1 MVTSEGAR
9 IPSPWEEFEL
19 RFAFGKHANNHKE
32 SKKARRKRLKKTTKT
47 PLSKKKKKTKKEI
60 IKELY
65 QSHFTSQGG
74 ITYNDAEVFADT
86 MIKKPPCTF
95 RCGMQNIHLLPESAR
110 NYKSR
115 QLVQHIRDAE
125 YDVFCMNEVG
135 LYWDKLNAC
144 DQWAERAISLPDST
158 AIFANNTTEPQLSTK
173 LQYGGVGIVA
183 TGEAKHRITSRGKDS
198 SGLGRWVWIRLTGKE
213 GHHVRILTLYR
224 PCESGG
230 ASTVFQQH
238 SRGLTAKD
246 DLRNPRTAILKD
258 VLLLVDTWKELGDH
272 VIIGMDANEDVRK
285 GETND
290 LFSAAGFRE
299 VILDLHNDLSPP
311 ATYNRN
317 TKRQP
322 IDGFWATT
330 GISITRGGYLAFGEG
345 CPSDH
350 RVIWFDISYSV
361 AFGQRLGA
369 MPPLQPKRLKAKDPR
384 LTKKYHKNVLAK
396 MLSSGFKKR
405 FDAFKLS
412 SQLDWNAG
420 SQIAFN
426 KLNNESTAI
435 RKQVE
440 GTLRKLCMGGMP
452 WSTELQILRDTIE
465 LWAMVVRRKT
475 GVKVSVLRI
484 RRFLLK
490 VPAVRT
496 VFSCTLDEAILARNL
511 AFKTYKAVTKKEA
524 TKMRQKFQG
533 TLAEAIALK
542 NNSDIE
548 TEAKK
553 LRTHEKQRRQ
563 GRNVKRMLGKL
574 GNSRVTKLFYTD
586 DDGTRVQCDTQ
597 LSMELAC
604 FEENETRFSQSEQ
617 TPPMLPPTLDELG
630 ILGDTDAIEEI
641 LAGNYVPPS
650 DTDQYMAELL
660 EEMRMPKAILKS
672 IQEEGL
678 ISTTISEEENKS
690 GWKKR
695 KLASAEAS
703 GLTMDHHAAGCEDP
717 ELNRIDTLFRQLP
730 YHHGFSPDSWQRITD
745 VEILKKAGVY
755 DVELMRT
762 IQLMNAEF
770 NMNNKKLGRD
780 VMAFAERHEA
790 LAPEQFGSRKNHESI
805 MAALNKRLT
814 MDLLRQKRLA
824 GALCAN
830 DAKSCYDRIVHNVAV
845 LAIRRLGMAAAPIR
859 SMFETIQRSKH
870 HVSTA
875 FGISEKS
882 YGGQRDP
889 PLQGACQ
896 GNGGGPA
903 IWAVISTVIIATM
916 ATHGHGFNILSAM
929 SCILVSFVC
938 YAFVD
943 DTDVIQSASSTATPG
958 EAVIADMQ
966 IVLDRWGGLLR
977 ATGGAL
983 VPKKSFWYA
992 IDFRWNGCK
1001 WVYRTIDDMPGDILI
1016 SDVDGARVIL
1026 QRHEA
1031 DVGKETLGVMQAMD
1045 GNNVAEIAH
1054 LLKKAVAFADSMR
1067 TGYLSKNDAWFALTA
1082 TIMKT
1087 MEYPMASTTMTE
1099 TEWNTIMTPILMSGL
1114 PRAGMDRRFPHAVLY
1129 GPTCLQGFGI
1139 LHPWYHQEITHLL
1152 VCLKQTTLGG
1162 ITGSLISA
1170 SLEQLRL
1177 EIGLPGWLTDHDFS
1191 LYQGLAT
1198 DAWITTAWKFA
1209 SSFKIEIRDS
1219 ERKLLQRRTND
1230 LFLMK
1235 EFGRSFT
1242 GQDLLDLNICRM
1254 FLHSVTLADICTV
1267 DGTTFTLDAWQ
1278 GRRDPSSNA
1287 ELSWSRVQ
1295 KRLPER
1301 YWTLWQK
1308 ALRKCFQSPRS
1319 ARASRELLDKLGRWS
1334 RFPERWQWFYSPQED
1349 RLYKLEGWMWRA
1361 YPVYRVRTSSRL
1373 GSTKYRRS
1381 DEVTRIRPKDLIPAS
1396 VHTTKHWVTKEASME
1411 ILDQPVEEVPTP
1423 KTVETIRLIRPP
1435 GFQWAITEMSVEDN
1449 GLTIAEA
1456 LQAGNAIAVSDGSFK
1471 ESQSTAAFVI
1481 EGAASYGRLVGVN
1494 VIPGEE
1500 DSQSPYRSELG
1511 GVAGILEALHCICI
1525 AHSITKGHVTVGLDG
1540 EQAMKE
1546 AFGTWPL
1553 DPRRPDYDMLQHI
1566 RGMIRES
1573 PLTFE
1578 SRWIESH
1585 QDDFKSLKFLD
1596 RWSLLNVECDGLAK
1610 SFWNTN
1616 ALAKSWVPNIQF
1628 GFEKWSLWIGGKKLS
1643 TVDKKKLYAFAF
1655 AERTQT
1661 YWHRKSSLTPELI
1674 TSINWEA
1681 CDVAMGSLPFGKK
1694 RWLLKHATGWCG
1706 VGRRELIRC
1715 NQDHDECP
1723 RCGES
1728 ESARH
1733 VVECKGTGAD
1743 LTFTLA
1749 VKKLETSMTVLDTAP
1764 HIQKAILKR
1773 IQQWRK
1779 FGDRDLPRFTDFD
1792 MWGTQHAVKEQ
1803 DKLGWYQ
1810 FLLGRF
1816 GRKWSDAQQR
1826 YIDSLQKKNTGR
1838 RWTISLIQK
1847 AIDVAWDMW
1856 EQRNDIKYNTLHP
1869 RAAAAVIDIKVQLQ
1883 FLYRKGKNGFLAQ
1896 DRLLFSKTET
1906 TLLKGEPSEMLQW
1919 ITSVLNAKRRAAQ
1932 AKNDEAATLQ
1942 AERDLMKTWLQ
1953 KK

>member
-9 IPSPWEEFEL
+9 TTSPWEEFEL

-32 SKKARRKRLKKTTKT
+32 SKKARRKRLKKITKT
-47 PLSKKKKKTKKEI
+47 PRSKKKKKTKKQI

-65 QSHFTSQGG
+65 QSHFTSEGG
-74 ITYNDAEVFADT
+74 ITYNDAEAFADT
-86 MIKKPPCTF
+86 MNKKQPCTM
-95 RCGMQNIHLLPESAR
+95 RCGLQNIHLLSESAR
-110 NYKSR
+110 HYKSR

-125 YDVFCMNEVG
+125 YDVFCMDEVG
-135 LYWDKLNAC
+135 LYWNKLDAS
-144 DQWAERAISLPDST
+144 DQWAERAICLPDST
-158 AIFANNTTEPQLSTK
+158 AIFANNTTEPQLSHK
-173 LQYGGVGIVA
+173 LQYGGVGIIA
-183 TGEAKHRITSRGKDS
+183 TGEAKHRITDRGKDQ

-213 GHHVRILTLYR
+213 DHHVRIMTLYR
-224 PCESGG
+224 PCQSGG

-238 SRGLTAKD
+238 ARGLTAKGD
-246 DLRNPRTAILKD
+246 MRNPRTAILMD
-258 VLLLVDTWKELGDH
+258 ALLLVDSWKELGDH

-285 GETND
+285 GEVHD

-317 TKRQP
+317 TQRQP
-322 IDGFWATT
+322 IDGFWATS

-350 RVIWFDISYSV
+350 RAIWFDISFSV
-361 AFGQRLGA
+361 AFGQRPGSMA
-369 MPPLQPKRLKAKDPR
+369 TLQPKRLKSTDPR
-384 LTKKYHKNVLAK
+384 LTKKYHKNVQAK
-396 MLSSGFKKR
+396 MNSSGFKSR
-405 FDAFKLS
+405 FDAFKL
-412 SQLDWNAG
+412 G
-420 SQIAFN
+420 SQINWSLASQLAFN

-435 RKQVE
+435 RKEVE
-440 GTLRKLCMGGMP
+440 GKLRKLCMGGMP
-452 WSTELQILRDTIE
+452 WSSELQVLRDTIE
-465 LWAMVVRRKT
+465 LWAMIVRRKSR
-475 GVKVSVLRI
+475 VKVSVKRI
-484 RRFLLK
+484 RKFLLK
-490 VPAVRT
+490 VPAVRNA
-496 VFSCTLDEAILARNL
+496 FSCTLDEAIQERNL
-511 AFKTYKAVTKKEA
+511 AFKKYKAISKKDA
-524 TKMRQKFQG
+524 IKMRQNFQG

-542 NNSDIE
+542 KNSDVE

-586 DDGTRVQCDTQ
+586 QDGTRVQCDTQ
-597 LSMELAC
+597 FSMELAC

-617 TPPMLPPTLDELG
+617 TPPMLSPTLDELG
-630 ILGDTDAIEEI
+630 MLGDTDAIEQI
-641 LAGNYVPPS
+641 LLGNYVSPAG
-650 DTDQYMAELL
+650 TDQYMSELL
-660 EEMRMPKAILKS
+660 EEMRMPQSILKTV
-672 IQEEGL
+672 QEDGL
-678 ISTTISEEENKS
+678 ISTIISEEENKS

-695 KLASAEAS
+695 RLASAEAS

-717 ELNRIDTLFRQLP
+717 YLNEIDTLFRQLP
-730 YHHGFSPDSWQRITD
+730 YHHGFSPVPWQRITD
-745 VEILKKAGVY
+745 VEILKKSGVY

-762 IQLMNAEF
+762 IQLMNSEF

-780 VMAFAERHEA
+780 VMAFAERHKA
-790 LAPEQFGSRKNHESI
+790 LAAEQFGSRKNHQSVN
-805 MAALNKRLT
+805 AALNKRLT
-814 MDLLRQKRLA
+814 MDLLRLKRQA

-859 SMFETIQRSKH
+859 SMFETIQLAKH

-882 YGGQRDP
+882 YGGARDP

-916 ATHGHGFNILSAM
+916 ATQGHGFNILSAM
-929 SCILVSFVC
+929 SCALISFVC

-958 EAVIADMQ
+958 EEVIEDMQ
-966 IVLDRWGGLLR
+966 IVLDRWGGVLR

-992 IDFRWNGCK
+992 IDFRWDGSK
-1001 WVYRTIDDMPGDILI
+1001 WVYRQIEDMPGEILI
-1016 SDVDGARVIL
+1016 TGVDGVRVIL
-1026 QRHEA
+1026 QRYEA
-1031 DVGKETLGVMQAMD
+1031 SVGKETLGVMQAMD
-1045 GNNVAEIAH
+1045 GNNKDEIAY

-1067 TGYLSKNDAWFALTA
+1067 TGYLNKNDAWFALTA

-1087 MEYPMASTTMTE
+1087 MEYPMATTTIDE
-1099 TEWNTIMTPILMSGL
+1099 SEWNKIMTPILMSGL
-1114 PRAGMDRRFPHAVLY
+1114 PRAGMDRKFPHAVLY

-1177 EIGLPGWLTDHDFS
+1177 EVGLPGWLTDHDFPKF
-1191 LYQGLAT
+1191 QVLAT
-1198 DAWITTAWKFA
+1198 DSWITTVWKFT
-1209 SSFKIEIRDS
+1209 SSFKIELRDS
-1219 ERKLLQRRTND
+1219 ECKLFHRRTND
-1230 LFLMK
+1230 LFLME
-1235 EFGRSFT
+1235 EFGRAFS

-1254 FLHSVTLADICTV
+1254 FLHSVTLADISTV
-1267 DGTTFTLDAWQ
+1267 DGIAITLDAWL
-1278 GRRDPSSNA
+1278 GRRDPSCGT
-1287 ELSWSRVQ
+1287 EFSWPRVQ
-1295 KRLPER
+1295 KKLPER

-1308 ALRKCFQSPRS
+1308 ALRKCFQAPRS

-1334 RFPERWQWFYSPQED
+1334 RFPGRWQWFYSPQED

-1361 YPVYRVRTSSRL
+1361 YPVYRVRSSSRL

-1381 DEVTRIRPKDLIPAS
+1381 DEVTRFRPIDLIPAT
-1396 VHTTKHWVTKEASME
+1396 VHTTKHWVTKEASMA
-1411 ILDQPVEEVPTP
+1411 ILDRPVEDPVTP
-1423 KTVETIRLIRPP
+1423 KSVETLRLIRPP
-1435 GFQWAITEMSVEDN
+1435 GFQWAITEMSMDDN
-1449 GLTIAEA
+1449 GLTIAAA

-1471 ESQSTAAFVI
+1471 DSQGTAAFVI
-1481 EGAASYGRLVGVN
+1481 EGEASEGRLVGVN

-1500 DSQSPYRSELG
+1500 ESQSPYRSELG

-1525 AHSITKGHVTVGLDG
+1525 AHSVTAGHVTIGLDG

-1546 AFGTWPL
+1546 AFSKWPL
-1553 DPRRPDYDMLQHI
+1553 DPSRPDYDMLQHI

-1573 PLTFE
+1573 PLTFD

-1585 QDDFKSLKFLD
+1585 QDDSKSLKHLD
-1596 RWSLLNVECDGLAK
+1596 RWGRLNVECDGLAK

-1616 ALAKSWVPNIQF
+1616 ALAKSWLPNLQF
-1628 GFEKWSLWIGGKKLS
+1628 GLEKWSLWIAGKKLS
-1643 TVDKKKLYAFAF
+1643 TVDKKKLYAFVF
-1655 AERTQT
+1655 SERTNT

-1681 CDVAMGSLPFGKK
+1681 CEAAMGSMPFGKK
-1694 RWLLKHATGWCG
+1694 RWLIKHATGWCG

-1743 LTFTLA
+1743 LTFSLA
-1749 VKKLETSMTVLDTAP
+1749 VKKLETSMTVLETAP

-1792 MWGTQHAVKEQ
+1792 RWGTQHAVKEQ

-1810 FLLGRF
+1810 FILGRF

-1826 YIDSLQKKNTGR
+1826 YIDSLHKKNTGR
-1838 RWTISLIQK
+1838 RWTIAIIQK

-1856 EQRNDIKYNTLHP
+1856 EQRNDIKHNTLHP

-1883 FLYRKGKNGFLAQ
+1883 LLYRKGNKGFLAQ
-1896 DRLLFSKTET
+1896 DKLLFSKSET

-1919 ITSVLNAKRRAAQ
+1919 ITSALNAKRRAAQ
-1932 AKNDEAATLQ
+1932 AKNDEAATMQ
-1942 AERDLMKTWLQ
+1942 TERELMKAWLQ
-1953 KK
+1953 